1 MTKIKALI
9 FDLGNVLIYFDWKIA
24 REKLNQFEPELG
36 EKTTRYLKENKQ
48 LIYNLECGKISE
60 DEFLTAIKGSVNSSL
75 TKEELAKIYS
85 EIFWE
90 NSELTKH
97 LPTLKLNYKLYLLSN
112 TNKIHRKYGWDGY
125 NFLKYFDRLFLS
137 YEIGF
142 AKPDREIYEFVL
154 SNIPFKKD
162 EIIYIDDIPE
172 YIEAAKKL
180 GWNAIQFKNN
190 ELLIDELHRF
200 GINLSRD

>member
-125 NFLKYFDRLFLS
+125 NFLKNFDRLFLS

-190 ELLIDELHRF
+190 ELLIDELRKF
-200 GINLSRD
+200 GVNL